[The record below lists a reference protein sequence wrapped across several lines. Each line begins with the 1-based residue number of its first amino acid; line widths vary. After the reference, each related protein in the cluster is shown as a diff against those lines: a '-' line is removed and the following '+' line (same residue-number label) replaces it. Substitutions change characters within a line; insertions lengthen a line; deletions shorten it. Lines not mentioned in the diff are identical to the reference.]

1 MVSYFITYKSN
12 SLYVV
17 MNMLNILI
25 YEFNRYK
32 DGQLIIASERIKFTE
47 LEDGRFQ
54 ITIERVTL
62 EDTGSYSVVASNAIG
77 QMSEFW
83 KLV

>member
-1 MVSYFITYKSN
+1 
-12 SLYVV
+12 